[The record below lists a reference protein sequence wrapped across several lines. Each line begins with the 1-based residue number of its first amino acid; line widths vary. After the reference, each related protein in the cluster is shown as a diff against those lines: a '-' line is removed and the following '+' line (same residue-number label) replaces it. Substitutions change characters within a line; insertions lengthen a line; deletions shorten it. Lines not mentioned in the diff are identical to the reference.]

1 MRALVTGATGF
12 IGGRVAA
19 KLLERG
25 WDVIA
30 LVRSPERA
38 APLRERGVRLVE
50 GDIAE
55 PATLPGP
62 MQRVNAVFH
71 LAAWY
76 QLGVPDRQGMYRI
89 NVKGTENVIAAAE
102 RAGVERILYCSS
114 VAVFGAGS
122 TDRISTESTRHPGRF
137 GSAYEETK
145 WQAHERVRALA
156 AEGAPVVSVM
166 PGAVYG
172 PGDESVLGQVLRFY
186 AKGWLFA
193 CPFQEAGF
201 SWVHVDDVAEGIVR
215 AYERGPA
222 GGEFILGGDNET
234 IGGLLRRIAPLTGIR
249 PPRWSL
255 SARMMRLATPLG
267 PIAGRVLRTGPRIIQ
282 DATASLH
289 GSWFASSLRAQR
301 WLEYR
306 WRTIEEG
313 VPETV
318 EWFKARG

>member
-19 KLLERG
+19 RLLERG
-25 WDVIA
+25 WEVLA

-50 GDIAE
+50 GDVVE

-62 MQRVNAVFH
+62 MQRVDAVFH

-89 NVKGTENVIAAAE
+89 NVKGTENVIAAAQ
-102 RAGVERILYCSS
+102 RVGVNRIVYCSS
-114 VAVFGAGS
+114 VAIFGAGND
-122 TDRISTESTRHPGRF
+122 DRISDENTRHPGRF

-156 AEGAPVVSVM
+156 EEGAPVVSVM

-172 PGDESVLGQVLRFY
+172 PGDESVLGQMLRFY
-186 AKGWLFA
+186 TRGWLVA
-193 CPFQEAGF
+193 CPFQDAGF

-215 AYERGPA
+215 AAEKGPA

-249 PPRWSL
+249 APRWNVSERL
-255 SARMMRLATPLG
+255 MRLATPLS
-267 PIAGRVLRTGPRIIQ
+267 PVAGRVLHTGPRIIQ
-282 DATASLH
+282 DAMSSLN
-289 GSWFASSLRAQR
+289 GSWFASSLRAMK
-301 WLEYR
+301 WLEYSYR
-306 WRTIEEG
+306 AIEDGVPPTIE
-313 VPETV
+313 
-318 EWFKARG
+318 WFQKNR